1 VEEKKE
7 TQSVPS
13 STGGGKPSLTM
24 QQVSDAWSRVTK
36 RTRHKNAST
45 GAMLERCTIIS
56 VESADELVVVVI
68 QTSSEALYKNMQQGN
83 RTQHIEW
90 ALSLEFDQECR
101 ARLVPPGRSLSTSP
115 VFDPVSSSA
124 TTMQTVA
131 PQQSA
136 YLEPPVSAPPAQVE
150 QISTDARTQEPPS
163 APVNTVH
170 TNEDSVSPVAKN
182 GIVRENTS
190 ILSSR
195 ETIQQQAERDPVV
208 KEVIRTFT
216 ARIVDVYPK

>member
-1 VEEKKE
+1 
-7 TQSVPS
+7 
-13 STGGGKPSLTM
+13 
-24 QQVSDAWSRVTK
+24 
-36 RTRHKNAST
+36 
-45 GAMLERCTIIS
+45 
-56 VESADELVVVVI
+56 
-68 QTSSEALYKNMQQGN
+68 
-83 RTQHIEW
+83 
-90 ALSLEFDQECR
+90 
-101 ARLVPPGRSLSTSP
+101 
-115 VFDPVSSSA
+115 
-124 TTMQTVA
+124 MQTVA

-150 QISTDARTQEPPS
+150 QISTDARTQKPPV

-170 TNEDSVSPVAKN
+170 TNENSVPPVAKN